1 MEIELLAQAIA
12 TIKDITNTAKGH
24 SELLK
29 SIVERILEIER
40 RLDNVEKITSR

>member
-1 MEIELLAQAIA
+1 MEIELLAQAVA
-12 TIKDITNTAKGH
+12 TIKDIKNTAQGH

-40 RLDNVEKITSR
+40 RLDNLEHKEL